1 MLIRL
6 KKIFVPLVIVVAG
19 LSSCYPVDDLQVED
33 LDVAATLYD
42 KNYYDPATGVNKFQ
56 DFQTFNVVDTII
68 HIIDDADDDPIS
80 RKFDDFI
87 LEQVRLNMLQLGY
100 IEETDPET
108 NAPDVTLTVSA
119 MSSEH
124 EVYTWYP
131 YWGWYWGYGGYYPY
145 SAKAVKDTPSALYYY
160 YPWYPYGTY
169 YTYQS
174 GSILMEMV
182 EVARIDPEVE
192 AIPVVWAAIVNGVL
206 EESQSGAQARLSKG
220 IDQCFDQSPYLLKSI
235 E

>member
-1 MLIRL
+1 MFTRL
-6 KKIFVPLVIVVAG
+6 KKVIVPLILVVAG
-19 LSSCYPVDDLQVED
+19 FSSCYPVDDLKVED
-33 LDVAATLYD
+33 LDIAATLYD
-42 KNYYDPATGVNKFQ
+42 KNYYNPGTGMNKFQ
-56 DFQTFNVVDTII
+56 DFQTFTVPDTIV
-68 HIIDDADDDPIS
+68 HIIDDVDDDPIP
-80 RKFDDFI
+80 RMFDDFI

-108 NAPDVTLTVSA
+108 NAPDLTVTVSA

-160 YPWYPYGTY
+160 YPWYPYSTY

-206 EESQSGAQARLSKG
+206 EDSQSGAQARLSKG
-220 IDQCFDQSPYLLKSI
+220 IDQCFEQSPYLLKSI